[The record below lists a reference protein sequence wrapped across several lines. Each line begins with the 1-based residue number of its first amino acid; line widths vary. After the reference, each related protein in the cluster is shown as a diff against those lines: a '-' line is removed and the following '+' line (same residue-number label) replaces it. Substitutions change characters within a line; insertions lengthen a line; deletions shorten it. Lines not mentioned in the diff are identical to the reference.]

1 MHSLTQVVDLIRRG
15 EKSSVEVVDG
25 CLARIAALDPVY
37 HAHVSVL
44 ADEARAAARRADE
57 DVRRGRP
64 LGRLH
69 GVPVTLKDAFLM
81 RGTPT
86 TLGTT
91 ELRAYAPSDQDDA
104 TCVRRLQDAG
114 AIVLAKVNVGS
125 GMSRASA
132 DGSRLESARNP
143 WRLDH
148 TPGGS
153 SSGSAVSLAIG
164 TSYGSV
170 GTDLGGSIRIPA
182 AFTGVVGLKPTYGR
196 VSLHGDVFGMAAAL
210 EHVGPLTRT
219 VADAAL
225 MLEVLSG
232 PDPRDP
238 TALDASAPA
247 AVAAVARAA
256 FGTVRLG
263 HVRNGGP
270 VGAEPDVRASVG
282 AAVDRLAG
290 AGTGIDVEEVT
301 LPAFDETLWDEI
313 TLLNEWDVYD
323 AQCAE
328 DRTYLAYVRANLR
341 RKRRKVMDHFGDICE
356 RIRAAYAAV
365 FERVD
370 LLALPT
376 APITAK
382 PLGTWTW
389 PWSGASRE
397 TMDLHLANCWMFN
410 VTGHPAVSVPCGLSG
425 EGLPVGLQLV
435 GRHLREDLVLGVAA
449 AYERAVG
456 GFPMPPILDRV

>member
-1 MHSLTQVVDLIRRG
+1 MDSLTQVAARIRRQG
-15 EKSSVEVVDG
+15 TSSAEVVDA
-25 CLARIAALDPVY
+25 CLARVAALDPVY

-69 GVPVTLKDAFLM
+69 GVPVTVKDAFLM

-86 TLGTT
+86 TVGTIG
-91 ELRAYAPSDQDDA
+91 LREYSPRDRDDA
-104 TCVRRLQDAG
+104 TCVQRLREAG

-125 GMSRASA
+125 GMSRTNAEGA
-132 DGSRLESARNP
+132 RLESARNP

-164 TSYGSV
+164 TSYASV

-182 AFTGVVGLKPTYGR
+182 AFSGVVGLKPTYGR
-196 VSLHGDVFGMAAAL
+196 VSQYGDVFGLATAL

-219 VADAAL
+219 VEDAAV
-225 MLEVLSG
+225 MLEVLAG

-238 TALDASAPA
+238 TAIDAPVPAAA
-247 AVAAVARAA
+247 AVAHAA

-263 HVRNGGP
+263 YVRSGGP
-270 VGAEPDVRASVG
+270 LGAEPGVRARVE
-282 AAVDRLAG
+282 AAVDRLAAAG
-290 AGTGIDVEEVT
+290 AGIEVEDVT
-301 LPAFDETLWDEI
+301 LPVFDECLWDEI
-313 TLLNEWDVYD
+313 TLMNEWDVYD
-323 AQCAE
+323 AECVE
-328 DRTYLAYVRANLR
+328 DRTYLAYVRASLR
-341 RKRRKVMDHFGDICE
+341 RKRRKVMDHLGEICD
-356 RIRAAYAAV
+356 RMRAAYAEM
-365 FERVD
+365 FERLD

-382 PLGTWTW
+382 PLGTWRW
-389 PWSGASRE
+389 PWAGATRE
-397 TMDLHLANCWMFN
+397 TMDLHAANCWMFN
-410 VTGHPAVSVPCGLSG
+410 VTGHPAISVPCGLSD
-425 EGLPVGLQLV
+425 EGLPVGLELV

-456 GFPMPPILDRV
+456 GFPMPPIQDRA

>member
-1 MHSLTQVVDLIRRG
+1 MDSLIQVADRIRRQ
-15 EKSSVEVVDG
+15 EMSSAEVVDG

-37 HAHVSVL
+37 HAHISVL

-69 GVPVTLKDAFLM
+69 GVPVTLKDTFLM

-86 TLGTT
+86 TIGTPA
-91 ELRAYAPSDQDDA
+91 LRAYSPSDQDDA
-104 TCVRRLQDAG
+104 TCIERLRNAG

-125 GMSRASA
+125 GMSRTNAEGA
-132 DGSRLESARNP
+132 RLESARNP
-143 WRLDH
+143 WRLDR

-164 TSYGSV
+164 TSFASV

-196 VSLHGDVFGMAAAL
+196 ISQYGDVFGMATAL

-219 VADAAL
+219 VEDAAV
-225 MLEVLSG
+225 MLEVLAG

-238 TALDASAPA
+238 TTVDAPVPM
-247 AVAAVARAA
+247 AVAAVTGPA

-263 HVRNGGP
+263 CARSGGP
-270 VGAEPDVRASVG
+270 VGAEPDVRARVE
-282 AAVDRLAG
+282 AAVNRLVNAG
-290 AGTGIDVEEVT
+290 FGIEAEEVT
-301 LPAFDETLWDEI
+301 LPVFDESLWDEI

-328 DRTYLAYVRANLR
+328 DRAYAAYVRANLR
-341 RKRRKVMDHFGDICE
+341 RRRRKIMDRLENICD
-356 RIRAAYAAV
+356 RMRAAYAAV
-365 FERVD
+365 FEHVD

-389 PWSGASRE
+389 PWAGASRE

-410 VTGHPAVSVPCGLSG
+410 VTGHPAISVPCGLSD
-425 EGLPVGLQLV
+425 EELPVGLELV

-449 AYERAVG
+449 MYERAVG
-456 GFPMPPILDRV
+456 GFPMPAVPDRS

>member
-1 MHSLTQVVDLIRRG
+1 MYSLIQVADLIRRQ
-15 EKSSVEVVDG
+15 ETSSEELVDG

-37 HAHVSVL
+37 HAHISVL
-44 ADEARAAARRADE
+44 AEEARAAARRADE

-69 GVPVTLKDAFLM
+69 GVPVTLKDTFLM

-86 TLGTT
+86 TIGTPA
-91 ELRAYAPSDQDDA
+91 LRAYSPGDQDDA
-104 TCVRRLQDAG
+104 TCVERLRNAG
-114 AIVLAKVNVGS
+114 AIILAKVNVGS
-125 GMSRASA
+125 GMSRANA
-132 DGSRLESARNP
+132 EGARLESARNP
-143 WRLDH
+143 WRLDR

-164 TSYGSV
+164 TCFASV

-196 VSLHGDVFGMAAAL
+196 ISQHGDVFGMATAL
-210 EHVGPLTRT
+210 EDVGPLTRT
-219 VADAAL
+219 ITDAAM
-225 MLEVLSG
+225 MLEVLAG

-238 TALDASAPA
+238 TTVDAPVPMV
-247 AVAAVARAA
+247 VAAVTRAA
-256 FGTVRLG
+256 FGPVRLG
-263 HVRNGGP
+263 CVRGGGP
-270 VGAEPDVRASVG
+270 VGAEPDVRARVE
-282 AAVDRLAG
+282 AAVDRLVNARL
-290 AGTGIDVEEVT
+290 GIEVEEVT
-301 LPAFDETLWDEI
+301 LPDFDATLWDDI
-313 TLLNEWDVYD
+313 TLLNEWEAYD

-328 DRTYLAYVRANLR
+328 GRAYAAYVRETLR
-341 RKRRKVMDHFGDICE
+341 RRRRKVMDRLDNVGG

-382 PLGTWTW
+382 PLGTWRW
-389 PWSGASRE
+389 PWAGESRE

-410 VTGHPAVSVPCGLSG
+410 VTGHPAISVPCGLSD
-425 EGLPVGLQLV
+425 EGLPIGLQLV
-435 GRHLREDLVLGVAA
+435 GRHLREDLVLGVAGM
-449 AYERAVG
+449 YERAVG
-456 GFPMPPILDRV
+456 GFPMPAVHDHP